1 MECPGGALLGAAAI
15 PLTLHMI
22 RRPHRSGDDE
32 SLSRDNVLAISKFLA
47 EGKPSESNLILGL
60 WVNTMAFPVLLPSEK
75 HIALGDSI
83 EQIPARHRDHVPS
96 KTSERL
102 MG

>member
-1 MECPGGALLGAAAI
+1 MEWRGGALGAAAI

-22 RRPHRSGDDE
+22 QRPHGLGDDE

-47 EGKPSESNLILGL
+47 EGKPSESNVILGL
-60 WVNTMAFPVLLPSEK
+60 WVNTMAFSVLLPLEK
-75 HIALGDSI
+75 HITLRDSI
-83 EQIPARHRDHVPS
+83 EQILARHRDHVPS